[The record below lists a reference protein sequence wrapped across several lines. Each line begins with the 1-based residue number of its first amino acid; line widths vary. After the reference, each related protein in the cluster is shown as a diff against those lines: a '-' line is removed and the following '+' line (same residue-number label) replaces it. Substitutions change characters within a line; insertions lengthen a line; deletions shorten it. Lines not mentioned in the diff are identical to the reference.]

1 MFVLFQVPSR
11 SPRDYRL
18 PVLQRGGREGGLL
31 REGRVGWVGWGH
43 KTDDVERRTLYTVG
57 LTEGGVVGFDVGTY
71 VGFDEGS
78 KLGCALGAA
87 VGV

>member
-1 MFVLFQVPSR
+1 M
-11 SPRDYRL
+11 
-18 PVLQRGGREGGLL
+18 
-31 REGRVGWVGWGH
+31 GWVGRGH

>member
-1 MFVLFQVPSR
+1 M
-11 SPRDYRL
+11 
-18 PVLQRGGREGGLL
+18 LQRGGREGGLL
-31 REGRVGWVGWGH
+31 REGRGGRGGGGH

-57 LTEGGVVGFDVGTY
+57 LTEGLGVGFGVGTY

-78 KLGCALGAA
+78 RLGCAEGAE

>member
-1 MFVLFQVPSR
+1 M
-11 SPRDYRL
+11 
-18 PVLQRGGREGGLL
+18 GR
-31 REGRVGWVGWGH
+31 VGWGH

-57 LTEGGVVGFDVGTY
+57 LTEGLGVGFGVGTY

-78 KLGCALGAA
+78 RLGCAEGAE

>member
-1 MFVLFQVPSR
+1 M
-11 SPRDYRL
+11 
-18 PVLQRGGREGGLL
+18 LQRGGREGGLL
-31 REGRVGWVGWGH
+31 REGRVGRVGGGH

-57 LTEGGVVGFDVGTY
+57 LTEGLGVGFGVGTY

-78 KLGCALGAA
+78 RLGCAEGAE

>member
-1 MFVLFQVPSR
+1 V
-11 SPRDYRL
+11 
-18 PVLQRGGREGGLL
+18 
-31 REGRVGWVGWGH
+31 GRVGGH

-57 LTEGGVVGFDVGTY
+57 LTEGRGVGVGVGTY

-78 KLGCALGAA
+78 TLGCAEGAE

>member
-1 MFVLFQVPSR
+1 V
-11 SPRDYRL
+11 
-18 PVLQRGGREGGLL
+18 GGG
-31 REGRVGWVGWGH
+31 GH

-71 VGFDEGS
+71 VGFDDGS
-78 KLGCALGAA
+78 TLGCAEGAE

>member
-1 MFVLFQVPSR
+1 M
-11 SPRDYRL
+11 
-18 PVLQRGGREGGLL
+18 
-31 REGRVGWVGWGH
+31 GWVGWGH

-57 LTEGGVVGFDVGTY
+57 LTEGLGVGFGVGTY

-78 KLGCALGAA
+78 KLGCAEGAE